1 MQYFMEEGGLE
12 HLDLTESQR
21 RAKTYKA
28 HGTSWYP
35 GHALEACLSLEA
47 LMTSILM
54 PLGSSWPEDVNI
66 YCPGRE
72 YGVRRITKT

>member
-1 MQYFMEEGGLE
+1 
-12 HLDLTESQR
+12 
-21 RAKTYKA
+21 
-28 HGTSWYP
+28 
-35 GHALEACLSLEA
+35 LEACLSLEA